1 MAPSA
6 TEVEQPQAAI
16 PVHPGKQALATGIK
30 AEKPWLKSTGVLD
43 SYENF
48 DITPIIGREFA
59 NVDLVEW
66 LQAENSDELLKELA
80 LTSMYMNRNGHAGS

>member
-6 TEVEQPQAAI
+6 IEVEQPQTDI
-16 PVHPGKQALATGIK
+16 PVHPGKQALATGNK
-30 AEKPWLKSTGVLD
+30 TEKPWLKSTGALD

-48 DITPIIGREFA
+48 DITPVIGREFSNA
-59 NVDLVEW
+59 NLVEW

-80 LTSMYMNRNGHAGS
+80 LTSM